1 MKRTYDSSRFIA
13 FFVKAGLVAALA
25 AVLLAPATIKVSG
38 SEAQPRV
45 EHVSPLK
52 RASFD
57 AIPLPPIP
65 YLETTPW
72 LVRAPQPK
80 GLTNDRLLGPKFEF
94 MQPEITG
101 GGAPLR
107 AATSRAQITSAAGE
121 AGHASL

>member
-1 MKRTYDSSRFIA
+1 MA

-25 AVLLAPATIKVSG
+25 AVLLAPATRLSG

-45 EHVSPLK
+45 EHVSPLT

-65 YLETTPW
+65 YLETMPW

-80 GLTNDRLLGPKFEF
+80 GLMNDRLLGPKFEF
-94 MQPEITG
+94 MQPQVSG
-101 GGAPLR
+101 GGAPLC
-107 AATSRAQITSAAGE
+107 AATSRAQITSATDE
-121 AGHASL
+121 AGHANL